1 MSVDL
6 RTELNDGD
14 NVTGFASDGNTP
26 ALNTLTGQR
35 YEGTGA
41 IDSQHTNAN
50 EHMWTT
56 QTSGGGGTFSL
67 DLSDSTVYLMVKD
80 NLVDTFANGGLQIS
94 IGDGTDDI
102 GYNVGGNDAV
112 GLSLS
117 PFYNTWKLDVSQAVA
132 TPGGFNAYTGSEA
145 ALDQTAIDRVGV
157 GTLHLAKAQG
167 NVANIFLDRITY
179 IANGSFGLRING
191 GTVGTPETM
200 NDVQGDDATNGWGVV
215 NQPAPGQFNFFA
227 PTEWGEPAA
236 NADAY
241 FTASGEQWFLIGD
254 NAGGRPLG
262 VGNFPFRV
270 VGNATDTVS
279 FVIDSVVV
287 VGVGTRATFDFSS
300 VNVNTLQLTGVVF
313 TNIGAITFAP
323 HVVTAKKLQD
333 VTFNDCD
340 QVYLDTMEAD
350 GLVFNGTTDALGAI
364 LLDTTAQTANQTGLA
379 FNSDGA
385 GHAIY
390 ITQAGTYDF
399 VDFEFNG
406 FGADATTDAAVYNN
420 SGGLVT
426 INISGGLSPTVR
438 NGAGASTVINNQVP
452 LSVLVLDAANLPLQN
467 IRVAIVAEE
476 TAGTITTE
484 DVILNALS
492 DINGE
497 VSILFSFEGAFGTGL
512 QVSVRGRSS
521 SPPATRYENVFS
533 PQVITAS
540 GLTTTITM
548 RLDDVADD
556 TN

>member
-6 RTELNDGD
+6 RTELNDCD
-14 NVTGFASDGNTP
+14 NATGFAGDGNTP
-26 ALNTLTGQR
+26 AINTLTGQR
-35 YEGTGA
+35 YEGTA
-41 IDSQHTNAN
+41 SIDTQHTNAF
-50 EHMWTT
+50 EHLFTT
-56 QTSGGGGTFSL
+56 QTSGGGGTFNL
-67 DLSDSTVYLMVKD
+67 DLTDSTVYILVKD
-80 NLVDTFANGGLQIS
+80 NLVDLYSNGGVQIS
-94 IGDGTDDI
+94 LGDGTDDI
-102 GYNVGGNDAV
+102 GYDVGGNDAV

-117 PFYNTWKLDVSQAVA
+117 PFFNAYKLDVSQAVA
-132 TPGGFNAYTGSEA
+132 TPGGFNPYTGTEA
-145 ALDQTAIDRVGV
+145 ALNQAAITQIGY
-157 GTLHLAKAQG
+157 GSLHLAKAQG
-167 NVANIFLDRITY
+167 NVANVFLDRITY
-179 IANGSFGLRING
+179 IANGSFALRING

-200 NDVQGDDATNGWGVV
+200 NDVQGDDVTNGWGVV

-227 PTEWGEPAA
+227 PTEWGEPVA

-364 LLDTTAQTANQTGLA
+364 LLDTTAQTANQTGLV

-452 LSVLVLDAANLPLQN
+452 LSVLVLDAANVPIQG

-476 TAGTITTE
+476 TAGTITEE
-484 DVILNALS
+484 DIILNDLS